1 MSFTP
6 RLPKRAWLLI
16 PICAVVFMG
25 LVDHLRLH
33 HVKFVSNVA
42 NEEARVDAS
51 SPTGYADGKR
61 WLIVP
66 EHNNPT
72 YQWIEET
79 QLMLARGDW
88 RVRTADYENSPFGRE
103 VFAASPYRW
112 WLAFLGWLD
121 RCISGRPIGLS
132 VEHSALFADPLLQL
146 FLLIG
151 GAVFVARRFGAFAAA
166 LFSAALTA
174 IFPFASALL
183 PGIANDFGLGEICAL
198 WSVLLVV
205 TGAVAA
211 RRRAAW
217 FFAAGCAGGCGLWLS
232 AAGQV
237 PIILGTALGAVLAAL
252 ATGRARGDASAG
264 EGELPRWRAW
274 AVGGALSSFAAYLI
288 EYFPSHMEPQFR
300 VNYPLYALAWLGLG
314 ELLWRLAAWM
324 RFRRPLGGV
333 AGASMWVLSAAAV
346 ASLPVAIV
354 KSGNNAFLAG
364 DLLSSRLTN
373 LTGGAVASGLSE
385 WVARDGWTWALA
397 ASMAPLL
404 VLIPAAC
411 IVLRRAAGFASR
423 TAVAVAAG
431 PVLAAAALAVHQLR
445 LWNTVDCM
453 VLVLLVAVAAAAS
466 SAANP
471 RRFAWTLSALLA
483 PAVILGLIQVWPTL
497 DPKNPDDFAFT
508 PSDIEGLYER
518 ALAHWIAD
526 RAGPAGATVLTPPYR
541 TSSFCFYGGLRG
553 IGTQNWE
560 NRDGLSAT
568 FRIVNST
575 RPDETLAL
583 LNQRGITHIVVPS
596 WDTDLDDFA
605 KMGLKQPM
613 DSFIYA
619 LHQTYGGI
627 FPWLRALPYNLPPIP
642 GFKDP
647 SVLVLEVTD
656 ETDPATLRSR
666 LVEYLVEM
674 HHVDQAAYASKALL
688 RYPADLGALVAL
700 AQVAKAQG
708 DDEAFDKVFSAL
720 VSNLSSGSDRSLAW
734 DRRVSL
740 AVVLALGGR
749 SDLSV
754 VQVRRCVAEID
765 DARIRLLTTGS
776 LYHLLFLCKHFD
788 VPISDPALRALAM
801 KLLPSELRE
810 RL

>member
-1 MSFTP
+1 MSFP
-6 RLPKRAWLLI
+6 LRLPKSAWLLI
-16 PICAVVFMG
+16 PVGAAVFMAWS
-25 LVDHLRLH
+25 DHVRLH
-33 HVKFVSNVA
+33 HVKFVTNVA
-42 NEEARVDAS
+42 KEEARVDAS

-88 RVRTADYENSPFGRE
+88 RVRSVDYENSPFGRE

-112 WLAFLGWLD
+112 WLAFLAWLD
-121 RCISGRPIGLS
+121 RGISGRPIGLS

-151 GAVFVARRFGAFAAA
+151 GAVFVARRFGALAAA
-166 LFSAALTA
+166 LFSAGLTA
-174 IFPFASALL
+174 IFPFAAALL
-183 PGIANDFGLGEICAL
+183 PGIANDFGLGQICAL

-205 TGAVAA
+205 AGVSAA
-211 RRRAAW
+211 RGRASW

-237 PIILGTALGAVLAAL
+237 PIILGTALGAILAAL
-252 ATGRARGDASAG
+252 ATGRAPGDGTHVDA
-264 EGELPRWRAW
+264 ELPRWRAW
-274 AVGGALSSFAAYLI
+274 ALGGALSSFAAYLI

-314 ELLWRLAAWM
+314 ELLWRLASWI
-324 RFRRPLGGV
+324 RFRGKAPFGRCGI
-333 AGASMWVLSAAAV
+333 ASMWVLSAAAV

-354 KSGNNAFLAG
+354 KSGNNLFLAG

-373 LTGGAVASGLSE
+373 LPGGAVATGLPD

-397 ASMAPLL
+397 ASLAPLL
-404 VLIPAAC
+404 VLVPAAW
-411 IVLRRAAGFASR
+411 IVLRRSFGFSER
-423 TAVAVAAG
+423 TAVALAAG
-431 PVLAAAALAVHQLR
+431 PVVAAAALAVHQLR

-453 VLVLLVAVAAAAS
+453 VLVLLVAVAGAAGAAA
-466 SAANP
+466 P
-471 RRFAWTLSALLA
+471 RLRWALCALLA
-483 PAVILGLIQVWPTL
+483 PAVALGITQAWPTI
-497 DPKNPDDFAFT
+497 DPKSPDEFKFT

-518 ALAHWIAD
+518 ALSQWISD
-526 RAGPAGATVLTPPYR
+526 RAGPDGATVLTPPYR

-596 WDTDLDDFA
+596 WDSDLDDFA
-605 KMGLKQPM
+605 RMGLKQPM

-627 FPWLRALPYNLPPIP
+627 FPWLRALPYNLPAIP

-647 SVLVLEVTD
+647 SVLVLEVAD

-674 HHVDQAAYASKALL
+674 HHVEQAAYASKALL

-708 DDEAFDKVFSAL
+708 DDEAFGRVFSAL

-734 DRRVSL
+734 DRRASL

-749 SDLSV
+749 TDLSA
-754 VQVRRCVAEID
+754 VQVRRCVADID
-765 DARIRLLTTGS
+765 AARIRMLTTGS

-788 VPISDPALRALAM
+788 VPVQDPALRALAM